1 MADARGPP
9 EAVGG
14 ASPRGGIKGLL
25 DRLDT
30 VVDSALNRRFDP
42 LKPVSASAETR
53 RFGLQALRRLR
64 GAGQTAGAAT
74 RRVRKIE
81 ARGRRH
87 VRSIVA
93 SRYSTSPVE
102 KVIAHPFMVGAA
114 CIFIAV
120 ILSLPAVIVFGAP
133 SLGVKSAMRA
143 DLEVFLPPDDPAT
156 AILAEIRMNYST
168 ELLILLVDLYVPGGN
183 ITQVQWMKAV
193 SNVEGDEEALNETG
207 IPSGVNYRLDDVG
220 QIDGVQWVMSLPTV
234 VKIAAVAG
242 SNFLQA
248 LSNQTGW
255 PPAGTIPDVPYAIP
269 NDQAT
274 IDSIVESM
282 EPEDLRALAVN
293 REGDEGAPLNRMV
306 VLLGLTP
313 DPDQQTRVIDR
324 AAEMAEAFNAENGGV
339 IKMRLTG
346 PVVVFKALQGGV
358 SQELGRALP
367 FIVLGLLG
375 LLYFWHRNWR
385 VWLICLLP
393 VALASGITYGIVGLA
408 HYFNPEGVII
418 APQAVLAAPVLL
430 ALGVSYGLYI
440 SNRFVEETGDSREA
454 RLTAAVKR
462 INPAIFLSAAT
473 TGIGFFSLMIGTLPP
488 IWTLGLALTIGILLT
503 YGFVYALVPVIITV
517 LGYEKRA
524 AFKDWK
530 RLRDLPQKKAPWVV
544 LVSVLLVGA
553 SMAVLASGSVSLDVD
568 YLTMTPAG
576 TPSVEAMREYSAT
589 MGGGQLGMVLTRG
602 NFQAVPTL
610 DDLDRLERSVATV
623 EDVKTL
629 SVVTVMK
636 LVKTPATVEFGGQT
650 IDVPEETFWDL
661 LHRAEG
667 LPGVQANLLSLF
679 YGSVP
684 VETRSMLVDTQFS
697 SSLVYIFMPFLPVD
711 ATKRAVTAVNE
722 HVDGTPST
730 ELDASH
736 MAGIQTVTVAV
747 NDLIITSQ
755 IVSLIVAIALTFIVL
770 WVVFGSLRVA
780 LMGVMPV
787 SVVTALE
794 PGVLVLLS
802 VPLSTV
808 TVMIGSIAIGTGVD
822 FSIQM
827 AQRMRLGGYTQ
838 ESVNGAVERAGVSF
852 VEATTTM
859 CAGFAGMFAMNI
871 VAIQQFVLMIIAL
884 LTLNMLMAMFLFP
897 AVASIWIKR
906 RKNTPPPDTL
916 IMKVLK
922 QARGPA
928 GRPAVPVQ
936 AGEWAAGRE

>member
-1 MADARGPP
+1 MADKGEPPVEPGPTRP
-9 EAVGG
+9 PGG
-14 ASPRGGIKGLL
+14 VKGFL

-30 VVDSALNRRFDP
+30 TVDSALNRQFDP
-42 LKPVSASAETR
+42 LKPVKASAETR
-53 RFGLQALRRLR
+53 RFGLEALRRLR
-64 GAGQTAGAAT
+64 GASQTASSAT

-114 CIFIAV
+114 CIFIAML
-120 ILSLPAVIVFGAP
+120 LSLPAVFVFGAP
-133 SLGVKSAMRA
+133 GLGIKSAMRA

-156 AILAEIRMNYST
+156 AILNEIRLNYST

-183 ITQVQWMKAV
+183 ITQVQWMKAI
-193 SNVEGDEEALNETG
+193 SHVEGDEEALNETG
-207 IPSGVNYRLDDVG
+207 VPSGVNYRLDDVG
-220 QIDGVQWVMSLPTV
+220 QIDGVQWVMSLPTI
-234 VKIAAVAG
+234 VKIGVV
-242 SNFLQA
+242 SETKLLQA
-248 LSNQTGW
+248 LSEQYGW
-255 PPAGTIPDVPYAIP
+255 PPEGSIPDVPYAIP

-274 IDSIVESM
+274 IDTLVTQISPDDMKS
-282 EPEDLRALAVN
+282 LAVN
-293 REGDEGAPLNRMV
+293 RDGDAAGPLNRLV
-306 VLLGLTP
+306 VLLGLTA
-313 DPDQQTRVIDR
+313 DPDQQARVIDR
-324 AAEMAEAFNAENGGV
+324 AAEAAAAFNEENGGN
-339 IKMRLTG
+339 IKMQLTG
-346 PVVVFKALQGGV
+346 PVVVFQALQGGV
-358 SQELGRALP
+358 SQELGKALP
-367 FIVLGLLG
+367 FIIAGLLG

-393 VALASGITYGIVGLA
+393 VSLASGITYGVVGLA

-440 SNRFVEETGDSREA
+440 SNRFVEEVGESREA

-503 YGFVYALVPVIITV
+503 YLFVYALVPVIITV

-530 RLRDLPQKKAPWVV
+530 RLRDLPERKAPWIV
-544 LVSVLLVGA
+544 LIMLMLVG
-553 SMAVLASGSVSLDVD
+553 SSLAVLASGSVSLDVD
-568 YLTMTPAG
+568 YLTMTPVG

-589 MGGGQLGMVLTRG
+589 MGGGQLGMVLSRG
-602 NFQAVPTL
+602 NFQQVATL
-610 DDLDRLERSVATV
+610 DDLDRLERSVGTV
-623 EDVKTL
+623 ENVETL

-636 LVKTPATVEFGGQT
+636 LVKTPSEIQIGPQT
-650 IDVPEETFWDL
+650 FDIPEETFWDL
-661 LHRAEG
+661 LHQTESS
-667 LPGVQANLLSLF
+667 PTVQSNLLSLF
-679 YGSVP
+679 YASVP
-684 VETRSMLVDTQFS
+684 VETRSMLVDTQFQ
-697 SSLVYIFMPFLPVD
+697 SSLVYIFMPFLPVE
-711 ATKRAVTAVNE
+711 ATKEAVLAVNE
-722 HVDGTPST
+722 HVDGTQSSQL
-730 ELDASH
+730 EALH

-755 IVSLIVAIALTFIVL
+755 ITSLVVAIALTFAVL
-770 WVVFGSLRVA
+770 WIVFGSLRVA
-780 LMGVMPV
+780 LIGVMPV
-787 SVVTALE
+787 TVVTALE
-794 PGVLVLLS
+794 PGVLVALS

-859 CAGFAGMFAMNI
+859 CAGFGGMFAMNI
-871 VAIQQFVLMIIAL
+871 LAIQQFVLMIVTL
-884 LTLNMLMAMFLFP
+884 LILNMLMAMFLFP

-906 RKNTPPPDTL
+906 RKNAPPPDTL
-916 IMKVLK
+916 ITKVVK
-922 QARGPA
+922 MVRGSRARA
-928 GRPAVPVQ
+928 SVPVQ
-936 AGEWAAGRE
+936 AGESTAARE